1 MFRLLTDLL
10 GVFSADVGIDLG
22 TANTLVYVRGRGVV
36 VNEPSVIAI
45 EQISGR
51 ILAVGSPAKAMVG
64 RTPQNIVAHRPL
76 HDGVIADFDVVEQML
91 RYFISRVHPG
101 TLFLPRPRV
110 IVGIPSGV
118 TEVEKRA
125 VQEAAISAGAR
136 DAYLVEEPMAA
147 AIGAN
152 MPIQDAVGNIIVDIG
167 GGTTETAVI
176 SLGGVVLA
184 HSVRI
189 AGTELDQAII
199 DYMRAEHGLLIG
211 ERSAEACKIEV
222 GSTRPFEGEGTTVVR
237 GRDLA
242 SRLPRSL
249 EVSSGQIREA
259 ITPVVSEILNC
270 VNTALESTPP
280 ELLADIMISGI
291 CLAGGGALLRGIE
304 TSIENVTG
312 ISAYA
317 TERPLEAVAMG
328 TGICLENID
337 LYRDVF
343 VGDGVAAR

>member
-1 MFRLLTDLL
+1 MIRLLTDLL
-10 GVFSADVGIDLG
+10 GVVSADIGIDLG

-36 VNEPSVIAI
+36 INEPSVIAI
-45 EQISGR
+45 EQLSGR

-101 TLFLPRPRV
+101 NFVLPRPRV

-125 VQEAAISAGAR
+125 VQEAAVSAGAR

-176 SLGGVVLA
+176 SLGA
-184 HSVRI
+184 DCRN
-189 AGTELDQAII
+189 
-199 DYMRAEHGLLIG
+199 R
-211 ERSAEACKIEV
+211 
-222 GSTRPFEGEGTTVVR
+222 TRPG
-237 GRDLA
+237 DH
-242 SRLPRSL
+242 RLPAR
-249 EVSSGQIREA
+249 RA
-259 ITPVVSEILNC
+259 RD
-270 VNTALESTPP
+270 
-280 ELLADIMISGI
+280 ADRRTLG
-291 CLAGGGALLRGIE
+291 
-304 TSIENVTG
+304 
-312 ISAYA
+312 
-317 TERPLEAVAMG
+317 
-328 TGICLENID
+328 
-337 LYRDVF
+337 
-343 VGDGVAAR
+343 